1 MCRPCAAHGLQRRS
15 TIQRHQPA
23 TLLYGERQQINIGD
37 LSATQHGSPG
47 YSLGIEQ
54 ADAVRP
60 EGVMR
65 RRRRLGKTGRDSCRR
80 LGMGVSRLGEDAYA
94 DVLCQRAGCPPRQGA
109 RP

>member
-1 MCRPCAAHGLQRRS
+1 MCRPCAAHGLQRHS
-15 TIQRHQPA
+15 TIQRDQPA
-23 TLLYGERQQINIGD
+23 TLLYGERQQIDIGD

-60 EGVMR
+60 EGMMR
-65 RRRRLGKTGRDSCRR
+65 RRRRLGKTGRDGCR
-80 LGMGVSRLGEDAYA
+80 RLGEDANA
-94 DVLCQRAGCPPRQGA
+94 AVLCQRAGCPPRQGA